1 MANLLSPRQLGFGV
15 RGGAE
20 GAVHATRK
28 YLHNLPSSHAL
39 LKLDFRNAFNSVRRD
54 KVLEA
59 VRDLAPGIYP
69 LVHSA
74 YSSPTSLLWND

>member
-1 MANLLSPRQLGFGV
+1 MVDFLSPRQFGFGV

-20 GAVHATRK
+20 CAVHATRK
-28 YLHNLPSSHAL
+28 YLHSLPS
-39 LKLDFRNAFNSVRRD
+39 AFNSVHRD

-59 VRDLAPGIYP
+59 VLDLAPGIYP

-74 YSSPTSLLWND
+74 YSSPTSIL